1 MDKKELAS
9 LWSQRFR
16 SWVMEQIPL
25 WRRIVNG
32 FLFFPGFLVILGS
45 YYYPLFLD
53 WLPKEFPVP
62 FLMALLFLLPVVK
75 GGIMNYLY
83 QADLSFLPAIENDL
97 AGYFRRSFFLS
108 WMVQNIL
115 LFLLFIVTLPLYM
128 DRISS
133 HSQLVV
139 SFLLLLFLLKGW
151 NLYLHGIDVRH
162 QFGESKVSLFLIRLF
177 GSFFLLWG
185 LLERNRFFVFLGILL
200 LLFLTFYMILQIR
213 GRNVAWLH
221 LLHEEMRIREAYA
234 RKVGLFID
242 LPAEIRKGKE
252 RGFFLRFLEKIIPST
267 ASPYTNFLL
276 LQWIRSENL
285 WIYLRLFGV
294 GLLFIILFPSVW
306 VAVGMIF
313 AVPILSMLQVEF
325 FWRSLRRWIDLP
337 ILPIDRKELLE
348 EMGKVSFVLR
358 LLFTLMMIIPT
369 VLLYPLHILQ
379 ILGFSG
385 ASFFIGMMLQRLAI
399 RSSL

>member
-1 MDKKELAS
+1 MDKKELSS

-32 FLFFPGFLVILGS
+32 FLFFPVFLVILGS

-53 WLPKEFPVP
+53 WLPKELPVP
-62 FLMALLFLLPVVK
+62 FLLALLFLRPVVK

-83 QADLSFLPAIENDL
+83 EADLSFLPAIENDL

-108 WMVQNIL
+108 WMAQNIL

-133 HSQLVV
+133 HLQLIV

-151 NLYLHGIDVRH
+151 NLYLHGVNVRH
-162 QFGESKVSLFLIRLF
+162 QFGESKIIPFFMRLF

-185 LLERNRFFVFLGILL
+185 LLERNRFIVFLGLL
-200 LLFLTFYMILQIR
+200 LLFLTFYIVLRIR

-221 LLHEEMRIREAYA
+221 LLHEEIRIREAYA
-234 RKVGLFID
+234 RKVALFID
-242 LPAEIRKGKE
+242 LPTETRIGKE
-252 RGFFLRFLEKIIPST
+252 RGLFLRFLEKLIPST
-267 ASPYTNFLL
+267 VSPYTHFLL

-285 WIYLRLFGV
+285 RIYLRLFGV
-294 GLLFIILFPSVW
+294 GLLFVFVFPSVW
-306 VAVGMIF
+306 VAIGMIF
-313 AVPILSMLQVEF
+313 AIPILSMLQVES
-325 FWRSLRRWIDLP
+325 FWRSLRRWIELP
-337 ILPIDRKELLE
+337 ILPIDRKELLK
-348 EMGKVSFVLR
+348 EMGKVSFALR
-358 LLFTLMMIIPT
+358 LLFTLMMAIPT
-369 VLLYPLHILQ
+369 VLLHPLHILQ

-385 ASFFIGMMLQRLAI
+385 ASFFIGMILHGLAI